1 MAPDHTTAIFAAEL
15 ILLLFVG
22 RLLGEGMTRI
32 GQPAIFGQL
41 LAGVLLGPSLFG
53 ALLPELRNQI
63 FPDTPALKSMIK
75 AVSEI
80 GILLLL
86 LLTGMETNLA
96 LVNRNRRAVISSSVF
111 GIAVPFLSGVFLA
124 SALPTSLFPNLNVWF
139 VSALFLGTALSIS
152 SVKIV
157 AMVLMEVGAIRRDL
171 GQLILATAILD
182 DTIAWILIA
191 VIAGLAAYDT
201 LSLVAAGTSLAGALA
216 FLFLSLTIG
225 RRLVAWIIRW
235 TNDSLLI
242 EVPVITAILIV
253 MLVMALSTELIGVHT
268 ALGAFVAGMLVG
280 QSPILTEHIEG
291 ELRGFIIAF
300 FSPVFFAVAGLGMDL
315 RTLLEP
321 TLLGFT
327 VAIIAVATIG
337 KFLGA
342 LLGGRLGGLTGR
354 ECVALATALNA
365 RGSTEV
371 IIAAIGLSMG
381 VLSTELYT
389 MIVAM
394 AVITT
399 MIMPPTLRWMLAR
412 VPLRDEEGRRLE
424 REDEEAKQIVPKME
438 RVLVVSDGSANG
450 LLAARTAGVFCAG
463 EQLLTTVL
471 DLPAGRGPRGA
482 EDTLAL
488 ATVKSAAAAVAE
500 HTGATGTTD
509 AAGAEQRPAVE
520 ELVRGRFVEGAD
532 AIEKEAA
539 KGYSIAFAG
548 IDEPVSASAH
558 RFDGQLDRLVQVFDG
573 PIAIAL
579 NANRG
584 ADMTGLP
591 VNILVP
597 TAGESHARLA
607 TEVALALVKAS
618 GGRLTVLHVFDPQDD
633 VDILRGRQRRRL
645 GVSVLED
652 APRLGQRGGVR
663 VEALTTTSARP
674 DVAIRREVAA
684 GQYDLVVVGAALRT
698 GKTKFLGPRS
708 ATLARRIKAPALLIV
723 R

>member
-96 LVNRNRRAVISSSVF
+96 LVNRNRRAVVSSSVF
-111 GIAVPFLSGVFLA
+111 GIAVPFLSGVLLA

-191 VIAGLAAYDT
+191 VIAGLAAYGT
-201 LSLVAAGTSLAGALA
+201 LSLIAAGTSLAGALA

-235 TNDSLLI
+235 TNDSMLI

-268 ALGAFVAGMLVG
+268 ALGAFVAGILVG

-399 MIMPPTLRWMLAR
+399 MIMPPTLRRMLAR

-424 REDEEAKQIVPKME
+424 REDEEAKQSVPKME

-463 EQLLTTVL
+463 ERLLTTVL
-471 DLPAGRGPRGA
+471 YLPAGRGPRDA

-488 ATVKSAAAAVAE
+488 ATLKSAAAAVAE
-500 HTGATGTTD
+500 HTGAATTD
-509 AAGAEQRPAVE
+509 VVDAEQRPTVE
-520 ELVRGRFVEGAD
+520 ELVRGRLVESAD
-532 AIEKEAA
+532 AIEEEAA

-548 IDEPVSASAH
+548 INEPVSASAH
-558 RFDGQLDRLVQVFDG
+558 RFDGRLDRLVQVFDG

-591 VNILVP
+591 LNILVP
-597 TAGESHARLA
+597 TAGEPHARLA

-633 VDILRGRQRRRL
+633 VDILRGRQRRGL

-652 APRLGQRGGVR
+652 ARRLGQRGGVHI
-663 VEALTTTSARP
+663 EALTTTSARP

-684 GQYDLVVVGAALRT
+684 GQFDLVVVGAALRT

-708 ATLARRIKAPALLIV
+708 ATLAQRIKAPALLIV
-723 R
+723 Q